1 MHSRPAWAE
10 GNLDQHA
17 SGLLSARAD
26 DLLGAAQI
34 RRFTSIA
41 ISHPKRVAAC
51 GIGSIALARPSTTRG
66 PGRMAGRGTL
76 GAAPRDGAVG
86 RLGD

>member
-26 DLLGAAQI
+26 DVLGAAQV
-34 RRFTSIA
+34 RWFKSA
-41 ISHPKRVAAC
+41 AVSHPQCVDARGV
-51 GIGSIALARPSTTRG
+51 GGIALARSSTTWGRW
-66 PGRMAGRGTL
+66 RMAGRGTL
-76 GAAPRDGAVG
+76 GAPPRNGAIG
-86 RLGD
+86 RMGD

>member
-26 DLLGAAQI
+26 DVLGAAQV
-34 RRFTSIA
+34 RWVESAA
-41 ISHPKRVAAC
+41 ISRPERVDAR
-51 GIGSIALARPSTTRG
+51 GVGGIALARPSTTWGRW
-66 PGRMAGRGTL
+66 RMAGRGTL
-76 GAAPRDGAVG
+76 GAPPRNGAIG
-86 RLGD
+86 RMGD

>member
-1 MHSRPAWAE
+1 MCSRPARAE

-26 DLLGAAQI
+26 DVLGAAQV
-34 RRFTSIA
+34 RWFKSA
-41 ISHPKRVAAC
+41 AVSHPQCVDARR
-51 GIGSIALARPSTTRG
+51 IGGVALAGPSTTRG
-66 PGRMAGRGTL
+66 KWRMAGRGTV
-76 GAAPRDGAVG
+76 GTASRDGAIS

>member
-1 MHSRPAWAE
+1 MHSRPARAE

-34 RRFTSIA
+34 RRLTAIA
-41 ISHPKRVAAC
+41 ISHPNRVDAR
-51 GIGSIALARPSTTRG
+51 GIGGVALAGSSTTQSRW
-66 PGRMAGRGTL
+66 RMAGGGTV
-76 GAAPRDGAVG
+76 GAAPRDGAVS
-86 RLGD
+86 RVGD

>member
-1 MHSRPAWAE
+1 MYRRPARAE

-17 SGLLSARAD
+17 SSLLSAGAD

-34 RRFTSIA
+34 RRLTSIPVSHA
-41 ISHPKRVAAC
+41 KRIDTRGISGV
-51 GIGSIALARPSTTRG
+51 ALARPSTTRG
-66 PGRMAGRGTL
+66 KWRMAGRGTL
-76 GAAPRDGAVG
+76 GAAPRDGAIS